1 MALNLNEF
9 SRKYAEFNNMSI
21 SGSKTEIERFINT
34 FKNLT
39 ISEGGINLT
48 GFIKSE
54 VVDVPAKK
62 GRNPKTG
69 ETIDIAPKKVVKVKV
84 APKFKENKPEI
95 PLASDGGMNGV

>member
-1 MALNLNEF
+1 MINTNEF
-9 SRKYAEFNNMSI
+9 INKYAEINEI
-21 SGSKTEIERFINT
+21 SKKQSKEEIERFISAFKELT
-34 FKNLT
+34 F
-39 ISEGGINLT
+39 EGGVDIR

-84 APKFKENKPEI
+84 ASKFKNLE
-95 PLASDGGMNGV
+95 D